1 MGADLEPHILIL
13 GLGNVLLRDEG
24 LGVRALERLAAD
36 HDLPEQVQTLD
47 GGTLG
52 LTLLPFLEGKSH
64 LLVLDAVRT
73 GGPPGTLTR
82 LDYGDLSRGFFLKMS
97 AHQTGL
103 PELLALGGL
112 QGCLPPHI
120 VVCGMQPAA
129 IEWGVELSPPVA
141 GRIDRLVEMAAG
153 ELRRW
158 GFLTPE
164 DRGPR
169 SEIRKD
175 QRAEGAYSAR
185 HVPRMMKTIRPGL

>member
-1 MGADLEPHILIL
+1 MAADLEPHILIL
-13 GLGNVLLRDEG
+13 GLGNLLLRDEG
-24 LGVRALERLAAD
+24 LGVRALERLAAA

-64 LLVLDAVRT
+64 LLVLDAVQT

-82 LDYGDLSRGFFLKMS
+82 LDVGDLSRGFFLKMS

-103 PELLALGGL
+103 PELLALGDL

-120 VVCGMQPAA
+120 VVCGMQPAL

-141 GRIDRLVEMAAG
+141 DRIDLLVEMAAG

-158 GFLTPE
+158 GFPGTDKAE
-164 DRGPR
+164 VRDRR
-169 SEIRKD
+169 SEIGKN
-175 QRAEGAYSAR
+175 G
-185 HVPRMMKTIRPGL
+185 K